1 MVSRCFFLARCYA
14 PLKRYAEALTLIQ
27 RSQLHLREARS
38 IISTALEGNPELAP
52 ATSFYPLQNADCD
65 TLDEEIA
72 RVSSELK
79 RDWFTFNGG
88 SPTPDNESYKKPLFF
103 DIALNYVELD
113 MDRLQ
118 QRAGKEPPP
127 TTPISVVQPQPQP
140 PQGQKALTAKAKVEE
155 IARLATPEPQAEI
168 SRGGLS
174 GLLGGWWG
182 RK

>member
-1 MVSRCFFLARCYA
+1 M
-14 PLKRYAEALTLIQ
+14 TLVQ

-38 IISTALEGNPELAP
+38 IISTALEDGPESTA
-52 ATSFYPLQNADCD
+52 ATSFYPLAESDCD
-65 TLDEEIA
+65 KLDKEIS

-88 SPTPDNESYKKPLFF
+88 SPTPNSDSYKKPLFF

-118 QRAGKEPPP
+118 RRAGKEPPP
-127 TTPISVVQPQPQP
+127 TSVPIGILQPQPQL
-140 PQGQKALTAKAKVEE
+140 PQVQKGLIAKAKAEE
-155 IARLATPEPQAEI
+155 IARPATPEPKAET

-174 GLLGGWWG
+174 NLLGGWWG

>member
-1 MVSRCFFLARCYA
+1 MVFRCFFLARSYA
-14 PLKRYAEALTLIQ
+14 PLKRYAEALTLVQ
-27 RSQLHLREARS
+27 RSQLHLREARL
-38 IISTALEGNPELAP
+38 IISAAPEGNPELSP
-52 ATSFYPLQNADCD
+52 ETSFYQLADMDCD
-65 TLDEEIA
+65 RLDEEIS

-79 RDWFTFNGG
+79 RDWFAFNGG

-118 QRAGKEPPP
+118 QRAGKDPSPVP
-127 TTPISVVQPQPQP
+127 APISILQPQLPQV
-140 PQGQKALTAKAKVEE
+140 QKGLAPKAKAEE
-155 IARLATPEPQAEI
+155 VARPATPEPQAET
-168 SRGGLS
+168 SRGGLG